1 MADIKISDLNEM
13 ISLSASTLLPVV
25 DTVAN
30 QTKKVYFNN
39 LEYSLGLFTIVSYN
53 SASWNSGGSISS
65 TIIANSA
72 TWNNGYANL
81 TTLTAGHTL
90 LTVTSSKWDSTST
103 TVATNS
109 TGWASTYIQVINSS
123 PAWNS
128 SYTNLNTNSADWE
141 NTYTTVNSN
150 SSSWAGSS
158 SLANIL
164 NYLSGNTITLKSAVI
179 LNDLSAAEISSNNP
193 SNSAVIA
200 DNNTAT
206 GKGSNTLHVSFDNGV
221 YFTTPIISASSSNLF
236 LSAATITNSLSVNG
250 PLYCKDLVS
259 TALNISLSSAT
270 ITNSLSVNGPLY
282 CKDLVSTAL
291 NISLS
296 SATIT
301 SFLSVNGPVY
311 CNDLVSSSLNITLSN
326 ARIYNNL
333 TVNNTISAHQFL
345 TDILRIGTN
354 SVPLSVVTFPSTTLS
369 VTSAFAANINGRLV
383 KIPFFI

>member
-270 ITNSLSVNGPLY
+270 IT
-282 CKDLVSTAL
+282 
-291 NISLS
+291 
-296 SATIT
+296 

>member
-90 LTVTSSKWDSTST
+90 LTVTSSKWNSTST

-109 TGWASTYIQVINSS
+109 TGWANTYIQVSNSS

-128 SYTNLNTNSADWE
+128 SYTNQNSNSADWE
-141 NTYTTVNSN
+141 NTFTTVNTN
-150 SSSWAGSS
+150 SASWASSS

-164 NYLSGNTITLKSAVI
+164 NYLSANTVTLKSAII
-179 LNDLSAAEISSNNP
+179 LNELSAAEISSNNP

-200 DNNTAT
+200 DDDTVS
-206 GKGSNTLHVSFDNGV
+206 GKGNNTLHVSFKNGV
-221 YFTTPIISASSSNLF
+221 YFTTPIISASSSNLY
-236 LSAATITNSLSVNG
+236 LSAATITSGLSVAGKVYCDDVVSPNLTIELLDARIYNNLTVNNTLSSAATITDRLSVNG
-250 PLYCKDLVS
+250 PLYC
-259 TALNISLSSAT
+259 
-270 ITNSLSVNGPLY
+270 
-282 CKDLVSTAL
+282 
-291 NISLS
+291 
-296 SATIT
+296 
-301 SFLSVNGPVY
+301 
-311 CNDLVSSSLNITLSN
+311 NDLVSSTLSISLSN

-333 TVNNTISAHQFL
+333 TVNNAISANQFL
-345 TDILRIGTN
+345 TDILKIGTAA
-354 SVPLSVVTFPSTTLS
+354 VPLSVVKFPLTTI
-369 VTSAFAANINGRLV
+369 TAQSAFAANINGTIV